1 MRPLDL
7 YGWLHLLQLMSAQGS
22 SGNTGSTVETPEPVL
37 RRSASYMGC
46 RHCKEGSL
54 VFDPEAGAS
63 RCRACGKLD

>member
-1 MRPLDL
+1 
-7 YGWLHLLQLMSAQGS
+7 MSVHGT
-22 SGNTGSTVETPEPVL
+22 SGTTDSVEETSEPAL

-46 RHCKEGSL
+46 RHCEEGSL